1 MPTYLLKIKNKN
13 IDYALVPASMS
24 AVKKAQFAEKRITTF
39 KDYKEIQA
47 PNAKA
52 AMTKLLRDTG
62 RIGKTDSLRLK
73 DLSPRRL

>member
-1 MPTYLLKIKNKN
+1 MPTYLLKVKNKH

-39 KDYKEIQA
+39 KDYKEVQA

-52 AMTKLLRDTG
+52 AMTKFLQDTG
-62 RIGKTDSLRLK
+62 KIGKTDSLTLK
-73 DLSPRRL
+73 QLPPRR